1 MQKYFQHLNNYYDKI
16 YVLSVEAAAERRELF
31 ARRFKGL
38 EYSFFFG
45 ADKNKFTV
53 EETISTKIFNEELTR
68 KHHRF
73 GKTMKPGEIA
83 CAWSHKMMYEEIIAQ
98 NYNRVMIFED
108 DAVPDENMIKEIPEI
123 LKEIPATCE
132 LLMWGWAKNRSVTI
146 SGSLKQLFYHIQH
159 SIGQLKWNHHMIRN
173 LYARPFSKHLKKAGF
188 HDFTYAYAI
197 SQSGAK
203 KLLGMQTPIQYVADN
218 LLAHAA
224 TNEVLDS
231 YVTYP
236 QVFLHDTL
244 PDGTARDS
252 YIR

>member
-1 MQKYFQHLNNYYDKI
+1 MQEYFQHLNKYYDKI
-16 YVLSVEAAAERRELF
+16 YVLSVEAAAERRESF

-38 EYSFFFG
+38 KYSFFFG
-45 ADKNKFTV
+45 ADKNKFTI
-53 EETISTKIFNEELTR
+53 EETIEKNIFSAELTR
-68 KHHRF
+68 KHHRY

-83 CAWSHKMMYEEIIAQ
+83 CAWSHKMIYEEIIAQ
-98 NYNRVMIFED
+98 NYNQVLIFED
-108 DAVPDENMIKEIPEI
+108 DAVPDETLIKKIPEI

-132 LLMWGWAKNRSVTI
+132 LLMWGWAKNGTVTI
-146 SGSLKQLFYHIQH
+146 GGSLKQLVYHIQH
-159 SIGQLKWNHHMIRN
+159 SIGQSKWHHRIIRN

-188 HDFTYAYAI
+188 HDFTYAYAVN
-197 SQSGAK
+197 QTGAK

-231 YVTYP
+231 YITCP
-236 QVFLHDTL
+236 KIFLHDTL